1 MYENEP
7 GDPDELIAARARVGT
22 LVGKWV
28 QAANE

>member
-7 GDPDELIAARARVGT
+7 GDPDELIAARARVGA

-28 QAANE
+28 QEAYS